1 MDKFFRAMGRQS
13 NWYCSAFDS
22 RVRFGIKR
30 NITPVGTLELHFFR
44 FLHSS
49 GTRANIFAMRVLR
62 KLIATLV
69 ILIIGFSSMS
79 AAIVVQRRLP
89 QASKPMSPSCP
100 KHATHCCC
108 PELCNPPKISKVEPG
123 CHHSKSKSSNPG
135 SIPSSQ
141 TTLCFLKAGCGK
153 NNDISSTETFLKDF
167 VPEPLEEFGARLRIV
182 SFVSAL
188 ESARPLGFSSAPFHP
203 PKAS

>member
-1 MDKFFRAMGRQS
+1 MDKFFRAMGLQS
-13 NWYCSAFDS
+13 IWDCSAFDS

-30 NITPVGTLELHFFR
+30 NISPVGTLDLHFFR

-49 GTRANIFAMRVLR
+49 GTRANIFKMRVLR
-62 KLIATLV
+62 KLIATYV
-69 ILIIGFSSMS
+69 ILMIGLSSMS
-79 AAIVVQRRLP
+79 VAMVAQRRMP
-89 QASKPMSPSCP
+89 QASKPMAPLCP

-123 CHHSKSKSSNPG
+123 CHHSENKTSNPG
-135 SIPSSQ
+135 STPSSQ
-141 TTLCFLKAGCGK
+141 TFSCFLKAGCGK
-153 NNDISSTETFLKDF
+153 NNGISSTVPFLKDF
-167 VPEPLEEFGARLRIV
+167 VPEPLEEFGARLRIA

-188 ESARPLGFSSAPFHP
+188 ESAQPLEFPSALFHP

>member
-1 MDKFFRAMGRQS
+1 MDKFFRAKGLQS
-13 NWYCSAFDS
+13 IWDCSAFDS
-22 RVRFGIKR
+22 IVRFRIKR
-30 NITPVGTLELHFFR
+30 NIIPVGTLDLHFFR

-49 GTRANIFAMRVLR
+49 GTRANIFSMRVLR

-69 ILIIGFSSMS
+69 ILMIGFSSMS
-79 AAIVVQRRLP
+79 VAIVAQRRMP
-89 QASKPMSPSCP
+89 QASKSMAPSCP

-141 TTLCFLKAGCGK
+141 TASCFLKAGCGK
-153 NNDISSTETFLKDF
+153 EQW
-167 VPEPLEEFGARLRIV
+167 
-182 SFVSAL
+182 
-188 ESARPLGFSSAPFHP
+188 HQ
-203 PKAS
+203 